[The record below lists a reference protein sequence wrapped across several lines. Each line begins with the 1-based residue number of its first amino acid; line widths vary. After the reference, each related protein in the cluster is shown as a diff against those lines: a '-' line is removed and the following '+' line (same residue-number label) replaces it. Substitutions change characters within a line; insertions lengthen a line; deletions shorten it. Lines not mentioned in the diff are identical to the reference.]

1 MVTSQAPSSPPSG
14 GSGDGYRVSRFLS
27 RLSGFGGRLG
37 RPAEGQQEA
46 ALLAQRIDV
55 PVLRSSPEQN
65 EWREIERG
73 FAALADEGL
82 WMSLLDRLR
91 GVDQSRQRFASGKR
105 YYECALAGAITPV
118 TRHLGE
124 PARIDAATA
133 ALAPLTTLHV
143 GNLNDYMPAVLLARA
158 LIEIGW
164 AVRGQEPPGETARD
178 ARDAA
183 RVFFARAEAAIEAFD
198 PILENSPMLAESRY
212 RLAPGVEGGTDFLRD
227 WYEDWADLD
236 PSNPGMLATHA
247 SFLTPDWFG
256 DYDEIERE
264 ARRAVKR
271 AADGIGVGA
280 YPCFWQ
286 APLEADRTAVA
297 RIDPDMFLDGIH
309 ALLEDSRSQALANDF
324 VALLFRLTL
333 PHNAE
338 TEEEAERAEPVRERL
353 ATGLR
358 EVILRHLTELQA
370 PIWGIEEDAIRRA
383 IGHVFRDELA
393 EGAILRAGDE
403 GLSIV
408 KSEAS

>member
-1 MVTSQAPSSPPSG
+1 M
-14 GSGDGYRVSRFLS
+14 S
-27 RLSGFGGRLG
+27 RLFARLPGLGGRLG
-37 RPAEGQQEA
+37 RTVQGPEEA
-46 ALLAQRIDV
+46 AEIARRVDI
-55 PVLRSSPEQN
+55 PVLRNSAEQD

-105 YYECALAGAITPV
+105 YYECALAGAIAPV

-124 PARIDAATA
+124 PARIDAATS
-133 ALAPLTTLHV
+133 ALAPLTTLHI

-158 LIEIGW
+158 LTEIGW
-164 AVRGQEPPGETARD
+164 AVRGHEPPGETPRD

-183 RVFFARAEAAIEAFD
+183 RAYFSRAEAVIEDFD
-198 PILENSPMLAESRY
+198 PILENSPMLAEARY
-212 RLAPGVEGGTDFLRD
+212 RLAPGVEGGPEFLRD

-247 SFLTPDWFG
+247 SFLTPEWYG
-256 DYDEIERE
+256 DYDEVERE

-271 AADGIGVGA
+271 AVDGIGAGA

-286 APLEADRTAVA
+286 APLEADRSAVA
-297 RIDPDMFLDGIH
+297 RIDPEMFLAGIH
-309 ALLEDSRSQALANDF
+309 ALLEGRRSQALANDF

-333 PHNAE
+333 PSSAE
-338 TEEEAERAEPVRERL
+338 TPEQAERAQPVRERL
-353 ATGLR
+353 AEGLR

-370 PIWGIEEDAIRRA
+370 PIWGVEEAAIRGA
-383 IGHVFRDELA
+383 IAHVFAAELA
-393 EGAILRAGDE
+393 EGAVLRATEE
-403 GLSIV
+403 GIKLV
-408 KSEAS
+408 PPEGR